1 MLPSFVMDASAIGGN
16 DMSVLMNLERRSHV
30 NFTVLL
36 TNEDSWYVAKCIDN
50 NVASQ
55 GKTIEEALTNLREA
69 LELFYED
76 ADEAITRHVP
86 ARAFLTTLEVAVL

>member
-1 MLPSFVMDASAIGGN
+1 M
-16 DMSVLMNLERRSHV
+16 
-30 NFTVLL
+30 
-36 TNEDSWYVAKCIDN
+36 AKCIDN

-76 ADEAITRHVP
+76 TDEAITRHVP